1 MRSSFFCLSSTQMLL
16 GVTKLDDTR
25 HSGHALQPTS
35 PHYRH
40 QPTIITNI
48 NASTRPLTVQP
59 LCRTSSLHA
68 TYVCTRGSRRDCSFR
83 ADQIAAH
90 VSAPS
95 QAPAPCRCHTASSD
109 SRQLRT
115 SIRPPQS
122 FRPCM
127 PATKNI
133 TYTLLLL
140 QLGTNKTNLSMSLLL
155 FFVAGN
161 EARKEADVAVFTVN
175 VRACFLKATF
185 TLHQERTEFHC
196 RPASFFWLCF
206 YSKSRPS
213 STAVR
218 AWVYRISLGH
228 LH

>member
-35 PHYRH
+35 PR
-40 QPTIITNI
+40 QPTVITKYCVK
-48 NASTRPLTVQP
+48 AVLKSPLTVRP

-68 TYVCTRGSRRDCSFR
+68 TCVCTQGSRRDCSFR

-95 QAPAPCRCHTASSD
+95 QGPAPCRCHTASSD

-155 FFVAGN
+155 LFVAGN
-161 EARKEADVAVFTVN
+161 EARKEADVAVFAVN

-185 TLHQERTEFHC
+185 TFHQERTEFHC
-196 RPASFFWLCF
+196 RPASFF
-206 YSKSRPS
+206 
-213 STAVR
+213 
-218 AWVYRISLGH
+218 
-228 LH
+228 

>member
-35 PHYRH
+35 PR
-40 QPTIITNI
+40 QPTVITKYCVK
-48 NASTRPLTVQP
+48 AVLKSPLTVRP

-68 TYVCTRGSRRDCSFR
+68 TYVCIRGSRRDCSFR

-155 FFVAGN
+155 LFVAGN
-161 EARKEADVAVFTVN
+161 ETRKETDLAVFAMN

-196 RPASFFWLCF
+196 RPASFF
-206 YSKSRPS
+206 
-213 STAVR
+213 
-218 AWVYRISLGH
+218 
-228 LH
+228 